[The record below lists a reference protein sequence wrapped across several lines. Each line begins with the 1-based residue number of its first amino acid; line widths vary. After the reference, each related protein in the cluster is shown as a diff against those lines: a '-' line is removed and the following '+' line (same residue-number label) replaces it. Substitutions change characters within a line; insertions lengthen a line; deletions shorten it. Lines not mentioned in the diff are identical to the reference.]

1 MMEMEKPTRK
11 QREKQTHKARQ
22 DERECK
28 KKSRAS
34 MKTKI
39 YTRNI
44 AFKRRENLTHLIL
57 TLNFVFFGR

>member
-11 QREKQTHKARQ
+11 QSEKQTHKARQ

-28 KKSRAS
+28 KKRAS
-34 MKTKI
+34 RKTKI

-44 AFKRRENLTHLIL
+44 AYKRRENLTHLIL